1 MSINTYEVAV
11 PMILTSQGPVKEG
24 KEISKQCSDYEI
36 KAMLKRGDITAVALA
51 KMPPPAALVIPAKPT
66 AAQITKGTE
75 KAVTAPTPVVEKP
88 AIPDNCP
95 PSIDGI
101 AYICDICGKSGFA
114 SAAGLASHH
123 RHCRAK
129 QGKKA

>member
-51 KMPPPAALVIPAKPT
+51 KMPPPAALVIPAKP
-66 AAQITKGTE
+66 
-75 KAVTAPTPVVEKP
+75 